1 MWFFWGSNTLGK
13 HQLKDLGKLAHKTW
27 TAWAVLHVACRMSTR
42 LLRNIPVFFAFRNS
56 NSWLNALEIRL
67 NTHTQNNLKHRRKL
81 ATQQMGRPRKRC
93 EGHATH
99 KNRRMKKW
107 KNSWAVTGG
116 MTLFFQWLCV
126 CVCIESVA
134 SQEALQSHLILPISI
149 DLSWVDELWIT
160 QFCVFLFGNHFNGYR
175 TRGRY
180 NRDIQQA
187 SKVPKLPIQN
197 VSIPNCEGEYC
208 TNFKT
213 FKRSFEGL
221 GNYFSYNSCHVQVQN
236 HLFLQADLYFFS
248 VHTAHPWY
256 LIQNILL
263 NYLFWGQIRHVLDHQ
278 QVLVCFNRSLIF

>member
-1 MWFFWGSNTLGK
+1 MG
-13 HQLKDLGKLAHKTW
+13 
-27 TAWAVLHVACRMSTR
+27 
-42 LLRNIPVFFAFRNS
+42 
-56 NSWLNALEIRL
+56 
-67 NTHTQNNLKHRRKL
+67 TQ
-81 ATQQMGRPRKRC
+81 RKRC
-93 EGHATH
+93 EGHATQ
-99 KNRRMKKW
+99 KNLRLKGEKTAGPLQAAW
-107 KNSWAVTGG
+107 PC
-116 MTLFFQWLCV
+116 FFQWLCV

-236 HLFLQADLYFFS
+236 HLFLQADLYFFFS

>member
-1 MWFFWGSNTLGK
+1 MRHTKIGEWRSE
-13 HQLKDLGKLAHKTW
+13 KTAGPLQA
-27 TAWAVLHVACRMSTR
+27 AWPC
-42 LLRNIPVFFAFRNS
+42 
-56 NSWLNALEIRL
+56 
-67 NTHTQNNLKHRRKL
+67 
-81 ATQQMGRPRKRC
+81 
-93 EGHATH
+93 
-99 KNRRMKKW
+99 
-107 KNSWAVTGG
+107 
-116 MTLFFQWLCV
+116 FFQWLCV

-236 HLFLQADLYFFS
+236 HLFLQADLYFFFS

-256 LIQNILL
+256 LIQIGGFDLGFDLVTFLTLL
-263 NYLFWGQIRHVLDHQ
+263 NSWNL
-278 QVLVCFNRSLIF
+278 LVGGGYGGGFSCNVSAYVVRPW